1 MFLSSRLARAARRA
15 PRVRRRFR
23 RESPGSMPD
32 VASAWRVRPAGTD
45 FSLRDDGARMRI
57 ETRELGIELKREGHA
72 AAIQTAAS

>member
-1 MFLSSRLARAARRA
+1 
-15 PRVRRRFR
+15 
-23 RESPGSMPD
+23 MPD

-72 AAIQTAAS
+72 AAIQTAAR